1 MNNPGIVLFKV
12 HRLSN
17 ISPCIIATF
26 NNKRLNPTFHQV
38 HFVKSVWSCSF

>member
-17 ISPCIIATF
+17 ISPCIIAT
-26 NNKRLNPTFHQV
+26 
-38 HFVKSVWSCSF
+38 